1 MKKKTLTLV
10 VELEHSL
17 TEKELLQASAD
28 ALHAAKRSLLA
39 FSGADGTYIRNA
51 DSPAT

>member
-1 MKKKTLTLV
+1 V
-10 VELEHSL
+10 QLEHNLS
-17 TEKELLQASAD
+17 EKDLLQASAD

-39 FSGADGTYIRNA
+39 FSGADGTYVRGA